1 MRALSAIGFLL
12 SIFGLLLVVYS
23 QLGIIPFLESLDSP
37 DLKTDD
43 YMIVSR
49 QRYETMLLISS
60 TWILILG
67 VTAVIMCSILY
78 LKKNMRMTLIGTI
91 LGFVVALFGVI
102 QMWF

>member
-12 SIFGLLLVVYS
+12 SIFGLLLVIYS
-23 QLGIIPFLESLDSP
+23 QFGIIPFLESLDNP

-91 LGFVVALFGVI
+91 LGFIVALFGVI